1 MAFDQRDMLVTA
13 AALCGV
19 LMVAGALLLLYRGN
33 ISLDP
38 PKEGAKETELEIAK
52 ILKLKTNVASVAL
65 FAFGFSFLFLG
76 FTNVDS
82 AQPPIQLTGRILGV
96 QPGEQ
101 VSVAVCGGPR
111 PVSVGSNGTIDYS
124 IKPDLE
130 QFQVQIGKIGL
141 LPETTIPLKN
151 KARATDTEYGALTID
166 NGVARIGEIQLAS
179 PVSATPPTPVDHV
192 SAAGSPPQVKY

>member
-1 MAFDQRDMLVTA
+1 MVFDQRDMLVTA
-13 AALCGV
+13 AAICGV
-19 LMVAGALLLLYRGN
+19 LMVAGALLLLYRGT

-65 FAFGFSFLFLG
+65 FAFGFAFLFLG
-76 FTNVDS
+76 FTNIVS
-82 AQPPIQLTGRILGV
+82 TQPAIQLTGRILGV

-101 VSVAVCGGPR
+101 VSVAVCGGPW

-130 QFQVQIGKIGL
+130 QFQVQIGKIGV

-151 KARATDTEYGALTID
+151 KARPDDTEYGALSID
-166 NGVARIGEIQLAS
+166 NGVARIGEIKLGSSVPA
-179 PVSATPPTPVDHV
+179 APPTPVDHV
-192 SAAGSPPQVKY
+192 GTGAPPQVKY